1 METRLN
7 SKTSLVNPKVL
18 KGHIEH
24 KKYEKIKR
32 TIDDSTVVD
41 ISISPPKRLKQ
52 SNIQVEITDF
62 PKDWIENEFSKLH
75 GIIEALGQDVDGE
88 KTTQIIFEK
97 DNGKTIVVIFKSAEY
112 AQKLYETLDNR
123 VLDDCT
129 VQVSAPHIQGNVV
142 EVNKV

>member
-7 SKTSLVNPKVL
+7 SKTSLVNPRVL

-32 TIDDSTVVD
+32 TIDDATVVD
-41 ISISPPKRLKQ
+41 ISISPPKRLKP

-62 PKDWIENEFSKLH
+62 PKDWIENEFSKLQA
-75 GIIEALGQDVDGE
+75 IVEALGQDNGE
-88 KTTQIIFEK
+88 KPTQIIFEK
-97 DNGKTIVVIFKSAEY
+97 DSGKTIVVILKSAEY
-112 AQKLYETLDNR
+112 AQKLYEALNNR
-123 VLDDCT
+123 VLDECT
-129 VQVSAPHIQGNVV
+129 VQVSAPHSQGKAV